1 MITNIIFIL
10 VGVILVFILY
20 LAVKAID
27 RGIEAKNDL
36 KSEKLLSENENSVY
50 DEITKLKK
58 LLDDGLISEEEFTK
72 AKDKILK

>member
-72 AKDKILK
+72 AKEKILK